1 MKKLHIIRVCATIT
15 MCLLLLSQIQ
25 HTNYLFAKNSHFEN
39 PWFSWAYAVGVDSA
53 ILIFGLCGWVR
64 TSFVYLFVMLAHN
77 LLYTFMPVSDL
88 SGILLSTIQAV
99 TVYTLCHLFITHTNT
114 GLKNITGISKE
125 LIKIHKAMGAG
136 VRFQAQPY
144 VCPECG
150 ESFENSRQ
158 LNGHIS
164 GHKASNQWHPE
175 RYGEWELENER
186 RVESLH

>member
-1 MKKLHIIRVCATIT
+1 
-15 MCLLLLSQIQ
+15 MCLLLISQIQ
-25 HTNYLFAKNSHFEN
+25 HTNYLFAENSHFEN

-53 ILIFGLCGWVR
+53 ILLFGLSGWVR

-99 TVYTLCHLFITHTNT
+99 TVYTLCHLFITHTNSN
-114 GLKNITGISKE
+114 GLENIGSIPKG

-144 VCPECG
+144 VCPECK
-150 ESFENSRQ
+150 ESFEKSKQ

-164 GHKASNQWHPE
+164 AHKVSNNWNPE
-175 RYGEWELENER
+175 HYGEWELENER
-186 RVESLH
+186 RAEFLY